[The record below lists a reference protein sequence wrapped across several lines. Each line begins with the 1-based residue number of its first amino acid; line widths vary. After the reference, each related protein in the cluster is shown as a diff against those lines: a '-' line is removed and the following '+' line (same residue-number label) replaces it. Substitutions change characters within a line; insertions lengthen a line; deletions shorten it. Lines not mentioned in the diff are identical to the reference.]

1 MENMIQ
7 FKTGNQLTITG
18 FPGKEKPAPITQQD
32 RLRFVANNLD
42 KMPELKRILEKV
54 KHDKNQFFS
63 K

>member
-18 FPGKEKPAPITQQD
+18 FPAKEKPAPITQQD

-42 KMPELKRILEKV
+42 KMPELKRILE
-54 KHDKNQFFS
+54 NIS
-63 K
+63 KTK